1 MIKKIKEILFNL
13 VDYNRDGNIS
23 NKESFMAILV
33 VLVMYGSVV
42 LSVFAMDYLMTKIKD
57 VLPF

>member
-33 VLVMYGSVV
+33 VFVMYGSVV
-42 LSVFAMDYLMTKIKD
+42 LSVFAIDYLMTKIKD

>member
-1 MIKKIKEILFNL
+1 MIKKIKEILINL

-57 VLPF
+57 V

>member
-13 VDYNRDGNIS
+13 VDYNRDGKIS
-23 NKESFMAILV
+23 NQESFMAISFVFMMYGFV
-33 VLVMYGSVV
+33 VLM
-42 LSVFAMDYLMTKIKD
+42 VFIMDYLMTKIKD

>member
-13 VDYNRDGNIS
+13 VDYNRDGKIS
-23 NKESFMAILV
+23 NQESFMAILFV
-33 VLVMYGSVV
+33 FISYGFVILMIFV
-42 LSVFAMDYLMTKIKD
+42 MDYLMTKIKD